1 LIADDDDLF
10 RASAAAVLTRAGFSV
25 LQAVDGPDVLEWA
38 RVGWEL
44 GLRAPDVVIF
54 DVHMPSLSGLELLA
68 EVRSA
73 GCTTPVILVT
83 ALCDDEIREAAK
95 RLGAATLLEK
105 PFEAESLLTA
115 VVNATWLDAMRR
127 ASRPRYVPKRPE
139 PLTPA

>member
-68 EVRSA
+68 EVRCATTRSGRRPSA
-73 GCTTPVILVT
+73 L
-83 ALCDDEIREAAK
+83 A
-95 RLGAATLLEK
+95 
-105 PFEAESLLTA
+105 
-115 VVNATWLDAMRR
+115 RR
-127 ASRPRYVPKRPE
+127 RCSRSPSRPSPS
-139 PLTPA
+139 